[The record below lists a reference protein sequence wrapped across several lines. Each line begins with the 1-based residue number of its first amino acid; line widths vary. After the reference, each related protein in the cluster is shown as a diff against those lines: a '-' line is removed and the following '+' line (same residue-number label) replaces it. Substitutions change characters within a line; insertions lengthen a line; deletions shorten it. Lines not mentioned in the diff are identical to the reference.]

1 MKTNYFS
8 RIRSYLSQDR
18 VRQREEA
25 YLNRSISRT
34 DLERREREVDSGL
47 FRWQPLGSPA
57 SRSFGGGLG
66 RRRFR
71 APRKSVRH
79 HQDGG
84 DASTQ

>member
-47 FRWQPLGSPA
+47 FRWN
-57 SRSFGGGLG
+57 RW
-66 RRRFR
+66 
-71 APRKSVRH
+71 
-79 HQDGG
+79 
-84 DASTQ
+84 